1 MHSLAGIPTL
11 KVHIDRRAL
20 DAMLHLSRMQH
31 PHEVVLLLRGEI
43 SNDEVYISE
52 FLFPPFATAGRSFA
66 EFPLHMLPI
75 DFTIVGTAHSHP
87 SGSLRPST
95 RDLNNFYSR
104 VMIILAFPYREGDA
118 AAYNSK
124 GEPVPLGVGG

>member
-1 MHSLAGIPTL
+1 MKAY
-11 KVHIDRRAL
+11 IDRQAL
-20 DAMLHLSRMQH
+20 EAMLHLAREQH

-43 SNDEVYISE
+43 SNDEVHISE

-87 SGSLRPST
+87 SGSVRPST
-95 RDLNNFYSR
+95 QDLNNFYSR
-104 VMIILAFPYREGDA
+104 VMIILAFPYREGDM

-124 GEPVPLGVGG
+124 GESIPLGVGG